1 VEIFSVN
8 RPETIYV
15 PKVLS
20 VGNPADRIGRNI
32 EPRQESRGFFASR
45 SRAAGA
51 PCQFE
56 FGKKAARVGGG
67 RLSDAGLTLAE
78 GATDSQG

>member
-32 EPRQESRGFFASR
+32 EPRQESRGFLHLGRARRGHLAS
-45 SRAAGA
+45 SNSA
-51 PCQFE
+51 
-56 FGKKAARVGGG
+56 KKRPALV
-67 RLSDAGLTLAE
+67 E
-78 GATDSQG
+78 GASPTRA